1 MASRR
6 TNSGLGAALA
16 MVACAAS
23 GVLGFNLAAI
33 HDRIASIA
41 LGVII
46 GISFILIYVLL
57 CMRGDD
63 R

>member
-1 MASRR
+1 
-6 TNSGLGAALA
+6 